1 MKDYNKQAKE
11 FLVSTGVDIKMVF
24 KKNDYHFKEDT
35 DKRDI
40 YSVTIS
46 RGSRS
51 FTFDFGQ
58 SIAKSCKIRDTKLSH
73 DYTMDG
79 KGINCNKKIVDM
91 AKFRAGFP
99 TGYMIEVK
107 GNEPTAY
114 DILTCLTKYDPNTFE
129 DFCDNFGYNT
139 DSISAVD
146 TYKAVKKEWKNVQTI
161 WTDKEIELL
170 IEIQ

>member
-1 MKDYNKQAKE
+1 MNNYEQQAKE
-11 FLVSTGVDIKMVF
+11 FLISTGVDIKTIF
-24 KKNDYHFKEDT
+24 KKNDYHFKGET

-58 SIAKSCKIRDTKLSH
+58 SIAKSRKIRDTKLSH

-79 KGINCNKKIVDM
+79 NGINCNKRIVDM

-99 TGYMIEVK
+99 AGQIIEVR
-107 GNEPTAY
+107 GSEPTAY
-114 DILTCLTKYDPNTFE
+114 DILACLVKYDPNTFE
-129 DFCDNFGYNT
+129 DFCGDFGYST
-139 DSISAVD
+139 DSIIAVD
-146 TYKAVKKEWKNVQTI
+146 AYKEVKEEWKNVQTI
-161 WTDKEIELL
+161 WTDKEIDLL
-170 IEIQ
+170 REIQ